1 MTRTCK
7 KCGEDWVID
16 PIEAELFRS
25 KASGVP
31 RVCTSC
37 RALARNFLDVQLPCS
52 KCDTQFA
59 WPKELAL
66 YASMFDWKEPHRC
79 PGGCNGDLEEV
90 KRFRG
95 DMYAIGPVWL
105 RRVRGIDLDAAPVEE
120 LTPEQQLRATKV
132 PRLDDLFRGLGSG
145 MSGGPN
151 FSELSSNSG
160 GSNSPSDTNRP
171 APADDLPR
179 ENLPSPDS
187 LFSNF
192 KK

>member
-1 MTRTCK
+1 MNRPCR
-7 KCGEDWVID
+7 KCGQDWEID

-25 KASGVP
+25 GGTAIP

-37 RALARNFLDVQLPCS
+37 RALARDFADTTITCS
-52 KCDTQFA
+52 KCETDFA

-79 PGGCNGDLEEV
+79 PGGCDGDLEEV

-105 RRVRGIDLDAAPVEE
+105 RLVKGVDLGAAPLED
-120 LTPEQQLRATKV
+120 LSPDQQLRATKI
-132 PRLDDLFRGLGSG
+132 PKLDDLFKGLGSG
-145 MSGGPN
+145 ISTPSFGGIPSGT
-151 FSELSSNSG
+151 
-160 GSNSPSDTNRP
+160 PSRERVPAITN
-171 APADDLPR
+171 DDLPP

-187 LFSNF
+187 LFGNL
-192 KK
+192 KKD